1 MLYIGRQ
8 VIVDNDG
15 VHAAVNQD
23 GITHLTASMHEITV
37 VFFEKAG
44 GESLDR

>member
-1 MLYIGRQ
+1 M
-8 VIVDNDG
+8 DNDA

-37 VFFEKAG
+37 VFFEKG
-44 GESLDR
+44 EGESLEVK